1 MYSLNSLRLMLTVLS
16 ISVILSGC
24 IKNIH
29 QAELH
34 HGQTSNMIH
43 IHNQWVRAVP
53 PVSHISAAYMSIIN
67 HGSMEDQLLAVQ
79 TSAAE
84 VVEIHNV
91 KKENGMMS
99 MYPVKFVDVS
109 AGGSQEL
116 KPGGYHMM
124 LIKLV
129 KPLKVGDEVELT
141 LHFKN
146 AGMVKVTAPVMG
158 SMPKGEMKHETKE
171 HESLDHS
178 GSHD

>member
-1 MYSLNSLRLMLTVLS
+1 M
-16 ISVILSGC
+16 
-24 IKNIH
+24 
-29 QAELH
+29 
-34 HGQTSNMIH
+34 
-43 IHNQWVRAVP
+43 RAVP

-67 HGSMEDQLLAVQ
+67 HGSMEDQLLAVK

-99 MYPVKFVDVS
+99 MSPVKSVDVS

-116 KPGGYHMM
+116 KPGGYHLM

-158 SMPKGEMKHETKE
+158 SMCQREK
-171 HESLDHS
+171 
-178 GSHD
+178 